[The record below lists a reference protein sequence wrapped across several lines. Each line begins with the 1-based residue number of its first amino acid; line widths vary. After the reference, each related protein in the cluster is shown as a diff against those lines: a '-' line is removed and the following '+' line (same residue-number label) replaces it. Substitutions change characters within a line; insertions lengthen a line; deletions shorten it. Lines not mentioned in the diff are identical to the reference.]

1 MKSSPMKA
9 REFLSEKE
17 KADVVAAIKAAEL
30 GTSGEIRIHLDEK
43 CSGDPMKRAVEVFR
57 YLKMD
62 RTELHNGVLIYV
74 ACQSKVFA
82 IVGDSGIN
90 NAVPKDFWH
99 DVSQVMHDKFSEGHF
114 AEGLAA
120 AARMAGE
127 KLKEYFP
134 YSKDD
139 VNELPDEISFGKN
152 DKSDP
157 EHK

>member
-1 MKSSPMKA
+1 MKA

-17 KADVVAAIKAAEL
+17 KADVVAAIKEAEL

-62 RTELHNGVLIYV
+62 RTELNNGVLIYV

-82 IVGDSGIN
+82 IVGDCGIN

-152 DKSDP
+152 EESGL